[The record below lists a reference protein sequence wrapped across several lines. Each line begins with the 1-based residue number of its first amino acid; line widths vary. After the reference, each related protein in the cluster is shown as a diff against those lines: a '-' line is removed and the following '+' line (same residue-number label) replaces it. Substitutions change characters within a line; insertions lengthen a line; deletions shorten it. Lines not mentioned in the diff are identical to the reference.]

1 MASNHSRDHYFLL
14 LSLGWFLPLF
24 SFLCFFLKIKQLMGR
39 KPCCDKFVVKKGPW
53 TAEEDAKLVSFILTN
68 GHCCWRAVPKLAG
81 LRRCGKSCRLRWTNY
96 LRPDLK
102 RGLLNE
108 EEEKLVIDLHARL
121 GNRWSKIA
129 SSLPGRTD
137 NEIKNHWNT
146 HIKKKLIK
154 MGIDPITHEPLHQ
167 EPDPIIIS
175 QQMPHSPSNNNCLN
189 SDNFNY
195 STGQE
200 SPENA
205 NNQTTSNDN
214 LTFPR
219 KNLTGYETQKDDDDD
234 PLMSC
239 IQSETFL
246 DDAFWNFA
254 TTSGGDQDY
263 TAFGL
268 SSSSSSS
275 SSSEDCNSTWLL
287 DYNDFDFDLE
297 CFNID
302 MSTFEVDATIN

>member
-1 MASNHSRDHYFLL
+1 
-14 LSLGWFLPLF
+14 
-24 SFLCFFLKIKQLMGR
+24 
-39 KPCCDKFVVKKGPW
+39 
-53 TAEEDAKLVSFILTN
+53 
-68 GHCCWRAVPKLAG
+68 
-81 LRRCGKSCRLRWTNY
+81 
-96 LRPDLK
+96 
-102 RGLLNE
+102 
-108 EEEKLVIDLHARL
+108 
-121 GNRWSKIA
+121 
-129 SSLPGRTD
+129 
-137 NEIKNHWNT
+137 
-146 HIKKKLIK
+146 
-154 MGIDPITHEPLHQ
+154 MGIDPITHKPLHQ

-175 QQMPHSPSNNNCLN
+175 QQMPHSPSNNNNNNCLN
-189 SDNFNY
+189 SENFNY

-254 TTSGGDQDY
+254 NTSRGDQDY
-263 TAFGL
+263 TEFGL
-268 SSSSSSS
+268 SSSSSS